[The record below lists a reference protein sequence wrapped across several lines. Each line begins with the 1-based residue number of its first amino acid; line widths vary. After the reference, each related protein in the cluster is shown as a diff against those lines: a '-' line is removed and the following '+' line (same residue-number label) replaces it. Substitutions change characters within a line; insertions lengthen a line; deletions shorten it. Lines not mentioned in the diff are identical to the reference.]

1 MHRWHLVLYFSFTFC
16 KSPVVNNLKRHIN
29 QQAVAEKIDVLKK
42 KLTEGDFSALKEIR
56 ETVLQLNAPPKLVC
70 SF

>member
-1 MHRWHLVLYFSFTFC
+1 
-16 KSPVVNNLKRHIN
+16 
-29 QQAVAEKIDVLKK
+29 VAEKVNILKK

-56 ETVLQLNAPPKLVC
+56 ETVLELNAPPKLVC